1 MASLRTYRELS
12 RLKTFE
18 ERYEYLRIGGLVGE
32 STFGFERYLNQM
44 LYSSQ
49 QWKKVRDLVI
59 IRDNGCDLG
68 IEDFQIR
75 DRIVIHHMNP
85 ITAEQVEE
93 SAAEIFDPEFLIC
106 CSYQTHNAIHYGDKS
121 LLPQLPIERR
131 PGDTCLWK

>member
-1 MASLRTYRELS
+1 MAQRCYRELR
-12 RLKTFE
+12 RLPTFK
-18 ERYEYLRIGGLVGE
+18 ERYDYLRIGGLVGE

-44 LYSSQ
+44 LYSSA
-49 QWKKVRDLVI
+49 QWRKVRDQVI

-68 IEDFQIR
+68 IEDFQIH

-85 ITAEQVEE
+85 ITVEQIEE
-93 SAAEIFDPEFLIC
+93 SASEIFDPEFLIC
-106 CSYQTHNAIHYGDKS
+106 CSYQTHNAIHYGDQS